1 MQILQSSWCYKCV
14 HICFYS
20 SRRRHTRCALVTGVQ
35 TCALP
40 ILTGESLIKDLV
52 RLGIVIKNSLY
63 RLTASAGGC
72 PELFGGFFPPAF
84 LLKCE
89 SGKEQEIVF
98 RCIVKLS
105 LAQIFRIRF
114 RGCQKD
120 RKSTRLTSS
129 H

>member
-1 MQILQSSWCYKCV
+1 MFPSETGPPVEYMPG
-14 HICFYS
+14 
-20 SRRRHTRCALVTGVQ
+20 LVRFTQ
-35 TCALP
+35 ALP
-40 ILTGESLIKDLV
+40 GESLIKDLV
-52 RLGIVIKNSLY
+52 RLGIVIKNSLD